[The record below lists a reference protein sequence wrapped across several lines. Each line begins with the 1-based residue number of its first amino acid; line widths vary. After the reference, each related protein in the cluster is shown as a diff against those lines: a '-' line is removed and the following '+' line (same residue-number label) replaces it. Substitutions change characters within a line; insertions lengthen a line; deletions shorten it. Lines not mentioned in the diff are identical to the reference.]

1 MTKAEMVKMV
11 ASEESITQ
19 ASTGR
24 VIDAVFRLI
33 TEALEEDGRVELG
46 GFGVFRVVTRRACS
60 RPNPQDR
67 TKIVHTPE
75 RNTVK
80 FRPNPRLKRGVNR
93 L

>member
-1 MTKAEMVKMV
+1 MTKAEMIKAV
-11 ASEESITQ
+11 AAEEGITQ

-24 VIDAVFRLI
+24 VINAVFRLI
-33 TEALEEDGRVELG
+33 AEALEEDGRVELG

-75 RNTVK
+75 RHTVK
-80 FRPNPRLKRGVNR
+80 FRPSPKLKAVVQ
-93 L
+93 

>member
-1 MTKAEMVKMV
+1 MTKAEMIKAV
-11 ASEESITQ
+11 AAEEGITQ

-24 VIDAVFRLI
+24 VINAVFRLI
-33 TEALEEDGRVELG
+33 AEALEEDGRVELG

-80 FRPNPRLKRGVNR
+80 FRPSPRLKRGVNR

>member
-1 MTKAEMVKMV
+1 MTKTEMVSVMAAREGV
-11 ASEESITQ
+11 TQ
-19 ASTGR
+19 ASVGR
-24 VIDAVFRLI
+24 IINHALDLI
-33 TEALEEDGRVELG
+33 VGALCEDGRVELG

-67 TKIVHTPE
+67 TKIVHIPE

>member
-46 GFGVFRVVTRRACS
+46 GFGVFTVVTRAACS
-60 RPNPQDR
+60 RPNPQNR
-67 TKIVHTPE
+67 MKIVHTPK
-75 RNTVK
+75 RHTIT
-80 FRPNPRLKRGVNR
+80 FRPSPKLKAVVQ
-93 L
+93 